1 MSKSPVYEMAISL
14 PFKIDNF
21 GGVAVTMSQEKIWA
35 DRVRS
40 AIGTQLK
47 ERVFRTDYGTTIPET
62 LFEDTELMVST
73 IEEEVERA
81 FIEYLPTLQLDVVE
95 ATYDRSQDT
104 IFAEVGYFLPN
115 KDQTSVVI
123 GIARLSTTRPIDE
136 ELL

>member
-21 GGVAVTMSQEKIWA
+21 GGVSVTMSQEKIWA

-47 ERVFRTDYGTTIPET
+47 ERVFRADYGTTIPET
-62 LFEDTELMVST
+62 LFEDTELMIST

-104 IFAEVGYFLPN
+104 VFAEVGYFLPN

>member
-1 MSKSPVYEMAISL
+1 MAISL

-47 ERVFRTDYGTTIPET
+47 ERVFRTHYGTTIPET

>member
-47 ERVFRTDYGTTIPET
+47 ERVFRADYGTTIPVT
-62 LFEDTELMVST
+62 LFEDTDLMTST